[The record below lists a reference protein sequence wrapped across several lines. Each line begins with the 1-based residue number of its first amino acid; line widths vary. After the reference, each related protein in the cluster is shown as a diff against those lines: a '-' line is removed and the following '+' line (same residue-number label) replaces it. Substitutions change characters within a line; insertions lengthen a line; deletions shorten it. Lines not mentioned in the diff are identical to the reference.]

1 MPYSRNS
8 PAINHAEA
16 KQAFVSENLFSH
28 NRNDQLSQR
37 SPVRNC
43 KANPKQSMAL
53 PRRPLAQFV
62 TRDYTNVDS
71 KRFGGASRERLA
83 SQ

>member
-1 MPYSRNS
+1 M
-8 PAINHAEA
+8 NHAEA

-43 KANPKQSMAL
+43 KANPKQSIAL
-53 PRRPLAQFV
+53 QPVARGVRRKGLQE
-62 TRDYTNVDS
+62 RRS
-71 KRFGGASRERLA
+71 KRFDGASRGEVDCFGFA
-83 SQ
+83 